1 MDLTKLLQAPLNRSN
16 DPWLLVTSSQFICLQ
31 EGEAEKMGR
40 GGEGIGERKKKS
52 RVAFKHDASGGGGDF
67 CGDGEVTNM
76 PVLLNNIAREGL
88 GERFNDSVQYFVDSL
103 SYFQEFH
110 GDQAG
115 LQEPSSGCFIVQV
128 NRTLK
133 CEEEV
138 RSQKSQLQKSIVV
151 APSKLLVQT
160 SLSFHFGRIETLQ
173 TSLVSCT
180 TSA

>member
-1 MDLTKLLQAPLNRSN
+1 
-16 DPWLLVTSSQFICLQ
+16 
-31 EGEAEKMGR
+31 MGR

-128 NRTLK
+128 NP
-133 CEEEV
+133 EM
-138 RSQKSQLQKSIVV
+138 
-151 APSKLLVQT
+151 
-160 SLSFHFGRIETLQ
+160 
-173 TSLVSCT
+173 
-180 TSA
+180 